1 MKKLDLNIFL
11 YEYNL
16 QELDNTDIQL
26 LEKAKQA
33 CNNAYAPYSNF
44 RVGAAI
50 ILDNG
55 NIILGSN
62 QENAAYPSGMC
73 AERTAIFAAGA
84 NNPGVAINTIAVTA
98 CKQNT
103 NIHTPVSP
111 CGACRQAI
119 LEYEVKQQSPIRI
132 ILMGKDD
139 KIYISPSISN
149 LLPIQFSAQ
158 QLK

>member
-16 QELDNTDIQL
+16 QELDNTDIHL

-44 RVGAAI
+44 CVGAAI
-50 ILDNG
+50 MLANG

-84 NNPGVAINTIAVTA
+84 NNPGVTINTIVVTA

-103 NIHTPVSP
+103 NIYIPVSP

-132 ILMGKDD
+132 ILMGEDD
-139 KIYISPSISN
+139 SIYISPSISN